1 MSDLPTVD
9 PLQGMLARL
18 RSDQASRVGRILR
31 GADAETELGSVTL
44 SSPAPVDLAP
54 AAPSAVATAPRR
66 PAMRG
71 NPDQGARGKIEA
83 PPKPGDS
90 GAWLRSLYYTS
101 RADQSPLGVR

>member
-1 MSDLPTVD
+1 MSHNDHD
-9 PLQGMLARL
+9 PIQEMLAKL

-31 GADAETELGSVTL
+31 GSDAETELGSVTL

-71 NPDQGARGKIEA
+71 NPDQGARGKIES
-83 PPKPGDS
+83 PPKQHDGNQ
-90 GAWLRSLYYTS
+90 WLRDLYHAS
-101 RADQSPLGVR
+101 RANQSPLEVF